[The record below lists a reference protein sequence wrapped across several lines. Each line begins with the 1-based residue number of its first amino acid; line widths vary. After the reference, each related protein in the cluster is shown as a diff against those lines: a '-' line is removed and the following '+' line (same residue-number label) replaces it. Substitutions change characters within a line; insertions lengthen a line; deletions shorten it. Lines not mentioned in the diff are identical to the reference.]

1 MTAKEEK
8 TIEQL
13 LNVVSKLESE
23 NRKFREDISKLIEVI
38 NVKVEK
44 KHTPLNFE
52 ENILSTTQTAISSA
66 ISKVLCDDYNSPLKK
81 LVNVVV
87 DEHSHELKEIISE
100 SFSQVIKTD
109 DFKKSIVN
117 AFSHKVSRAIISN
130 NDGLFDKVSNE
141 LKQDSIFKAKMSL
154 AVANVVEECLKQ
166 KNN

>member
-8 TIEQL
+8 TVEQL
-13 LNVVSKLESE
+13 LNVVSKLETE
-23 NRKFREDISKLIEVI
+23 NRKFREDISKLVEVI
-38 NVKVEK
+38 NDKVEK
-44 KHTPLNFE
+44 KHTPINFE
-52 ENILSTTQTAISSA
+52 QDILSTTQTAISSA

-81 LVNVVV
+81 LVNIVV
-87 DEHSHELKEIISE
+87 DEHSHELKRIISE

-154 AVANVVEECLKQ
+154 AVANVVEECLTN
-166 KNN
+166 KN

>member
-8 TIEQL
+8 TVEQL
-13 LNVVSKLESE
+13 LNVVSKLETE
-23 NRKFREDISKLIEVI
+23 NRKFREDISKLVEVI
-38 NVKVEK
+38 NNKVEK
-44 KHTPLNFE
+44 KHTPINFE
-52 ENILSTTQTAISSA
+52 QDILSTTQTAISSA

-81 LVNVVV
+81 LVNIVV
-87 DEHSHELKEIISE
+87 DEHSYELKQIISE

-154 AVANVVEECLKQ
+154 AVANVVEECLTN
-166 KNN
+166 KN